1 MTITL
6 RADQADL
13 LSAIRDPQDVQALCA
28 DQLPLLAAQI
38 RRRMIET
45 VTRTGGHLGAGLGV
59 VELTIALHRVF
70 TSPHDIVVFDTGHQ
84 TYPHKL
90 LTGRSE
96 QFVTLRQHGG
106 MSGYPNRGESDH
118 DWVENSHASV
128 SLAWVDGI
136 AKALALQGRRD
147 RHVVAVIGD
156 GALTGGVAW
165 EGLNNLG
172 CSTRPAIIVLNDNGR
187 SYDPTSGAV
196 ATHLTALRHQVSSG
210 PNLFEALGF
219 SYIGPV
225 DGHDIEVATTA
236 LRQAAALDRP
246 VIVHV
251 VTVKGRGYA
260 PAEADEDDRM
270 HACGVVDV
278 ATGRP
283 TKSAPPSWTDVF
295 EQELVR
301 IADERPEVVGMTA
314 AMRLPT
320 GLGALSR
327 KYPDRVF
334 DSGIAEQHLLACAAG
349 LASAGAHPVVA
360 LYSTFLHRAFDQL
373 LFDVGL
379 HRLGVTLVLDRAG
392 ITGPDG
398 PSHHGMW
405 DLALLTAVPGLRV
418 ACPRDAVRLRHQL
431 CTAVELASPTALRYP
446 KGVPDNEIPAIH
458 HLDGVDVLYTGHLPR
473 RDVLLIAVGAMARP
487 CIDAAE
493 CLNAAGVR
501 VTVVDPGWVWP
512 INPVLTELASQH
524 QITVSVEDGIA
535 DAGIGTRLNH
545 YLGHIS
551 PQTRTYSLG
560 LPSDYIAHSGRNQI
574 LAECGMSG
582 SAISATC
589 RAMLGANSLGGTHKS
604 EASNHLDLVM
614 SEL

>member
-1 MTITL
+1 MTL
-6 RADQADL
+6 ALHADQTDL
-13 LSAIRDPQDVQALCA
+13 LSAIRDPQDVQALA
-28 DQLPLLAAQI
+28 DDQLPLLANQI

-45 VTRTGGHLGAGLGV
+45 VTSTGGHLGAGLGT

-70 TSPHDIVVFDTGHQ
+70 CSPRDIVVFDTGHQ

-96 QFVTLRQHGG
+96 QFAALRQSGG
-106 MSGYPNRGESDH
+106 LSGYPNRSESAH

-147 RHVVAVIGD
+147 RHVVGVIGD

-172 CSTRPAIIVLNDNGR
+172 GAARAAIIVLNDNGR
-187 SYDPTSGAV
+187 SYDPTTGAI
-196 ATHLTALRHQVSSG
+196 ATHLAALRSGVSAG
-210 PNLFEALGF
+210 PNLFEVLGF

-225 DGHDIEVATTA
+225 DGHDIASTCSA
-236 LRQAAALDRP
+236 LRRAATLDKP
-246 VIVHV
+246 VVVHA
-251 VTVKGRGYA
+251 VTAKGRGYP

-270 HACGVVDV
+270 HACGVIDV

-283 TKSAPPSWTDVF
+283 TTASPPSWTEVF
-295 EQELVR
+295 GEELVR

-314 AMRLPT
+314 AMRLPA

-379 HRLGVTLVLDRAG
+379 HRLPVTLVLDRAG

-398 PSHHGMW
+398 ASHHGMW
-405 DLALLTAVPGLRV
+405 DLALLTNVPGLRI
-418 ACPRDAVRLRHQL
+418 ACPRDAARLRQQL
-431 CTAVELASPTALRYP
+431 AAALADTAPNALRYP
-446 KGVPDNEIPAIH
+446 KGAPGKDIPAIDH
-458 HLDGVDVLYTGHLPR
+458 IDGVDVLYRNETSH
-473 RDVLLIAVGAMARP
+473 RDVLLIAVGPMARP
-487 CIDAAE
+487 CLDAAGF
-493 CLNAAGVR
+493 LNEAGVG

-512 INPVLTELASQH
+512 LNPALTELAGQH
-524 QITVSVEDGIA
+524 RVAVCVEDGVV

-545 YLGHIS
+545 HIGNMS
-551 PQTRTYSLG
+551 AHTRIHSLG
-560 LPSDYIAHSGRNQI
+560 LPRDYIAHAGRNQI
-574 LAECGMSG
+574 LSECGLSG
-582 SAISATC
+582 SGISATC
-589 RAMLGANSLGGTHKS
+589 LMRLQLDSL
-604 EASNHLDLVM
+604 
-614 SEL
+614 